1 MFLSW
6 QVYHWIR
13 LVFSHTNIIQVP
25 RHWICVAVQKH
36 RINLEENQ
44 IPQQTQ
50 GNGWATAYG
59 TLAPSLQGSDNV
71 NTTIPSYLMN
81 GPATLNQIQQNQYQ
95 NGFLTM
101 NNNQII
107 TNPPPPLPY
116 LDHHHQ
122 QQHQSS
128 PQFNYLMNNEELLQ
142 ASGLS
147 ATDLE
152 LTYPSLPYDPQEY
165 LINGYNYN

>member
-1 MFLSW
+1 
-6 QVYHWIR
+6 
-13 LVFSHTNIIQVP
+13 
-25 RHWICVAVQKH
+25 
-36 RINLEENQ
+36 
-44 IPQQTQ
+44 
-50 GNGWATAYG
+50 
-59 TLAPSLQGSDNV
+59 
-71 NTTIPSYLMN
+71 MN